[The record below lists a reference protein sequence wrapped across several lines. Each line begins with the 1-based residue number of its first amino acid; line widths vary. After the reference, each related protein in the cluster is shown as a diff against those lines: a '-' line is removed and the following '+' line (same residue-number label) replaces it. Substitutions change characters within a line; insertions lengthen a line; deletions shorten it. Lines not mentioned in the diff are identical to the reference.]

1 MREAE
6 RKLADAQRQ
15 QAIEKQEEAKRELEL
30 AKAELEAILRQLRE
44 EEIGRTLAMLESR
57 FRKMLDMQN
66 QVNTGTKRLDKIPA
80 DQRDHDDEI
89 EAGRLSRQE
98 ALIVEEA
105 NKALAVLHDE
115 GSAVAFPEAVSDLR
129 DDMEQ
134 VVVRLAQAKV
144 DAMTQGVEDD
154 IVVSLEEMIAAFH
167 KAQKQVEAKG
177 GQAGGDQESP
187 LVDTLAEIKMIR
199 SMQNWVNGRT
209 KRFTEMSK
217 TDQADTPE
225 LIASLRKLAERED
238 RIHRAARDIV
248 VGRNK

>member
-1 MREAE
+1 MPSGSKQSRS
-6 RKLADAQRQ
+6 RKRPNASWSWP
-15 QAIEKQEEAKRELEL
+15 KPSWKRF
-30 AKAELEAILRQLRE
+30 LRQLRE

-66 QVNTGTKRLDKIPA
+66 QVNTGTKRLDKIPSA
-80 DQRDHDDEI
+80 ERDHDDEI

-105 NKALAVLHDE
+105 DKALAVLHDE

-144 DAMTQGVEDD
+144 DAMTQGHRGRHRRLAGRNDRRLPQGTKAGR
-154 IVVSLEEMIAAFH
+154 SQRRPRRGRAGIAA
-167 KAQKQVEAKG
+167 
-177 GQAGGDQESP
+177 
-187 LVDTLAEIKMIR
+187 VDTLAEIKMIR
-199 SMQNWVNGRT
+199 SMQMWVNGRT

-217 TDQADTPE
+217 TEEADTPE

-238 RIHRAARDIV
+238 RIRRAARDIV